1 MNTQKYPTWLVPL
14 DIAKELKEI
23 GFNDPCHFYYQNDY
37 SEYLKTGDPNKYHII
52 SDSLAANRKNAN
64 HNNSDIAIS
73 APSWEEAFAWFRAK
87 GYYGNLEATSKGT
100 SAYIFYSE
108 LDNGE
113 FWEFAYE
120 ETYEKARELLLLKLI
135 DIYKTANQ

>member
-1 MNTQKYPTWLVPL
+1 MKNNNYPSWLVSL
-14 DIAKELKEI
+14 EIAKELKEI

-73 APSWEEAFAWFRAK
+73 APSWEEALAWFRAK

>member
-1 MNTQKYPTWLVPL
+1 MVTNEYPNWLVPL
-14 DIAKELKEI
+14 DAAKKLKDL
-23 GFNDPCHFYYQNDY
+23 GFNKSCIFSY
-37 SEYLKTGDPNKYHII
+37 SEGFGITACLRIGASNEPLI
-52 SDSLAANRKNAN
+52 SDFIIGGNTP
-64 HNNSDIAIS
+64 NSPFTDL
-73 APSWEEAFAWFRAK
+73 PTWEQVFEWFRER
-87 GYYGNLEATSKGT
+87 GYYGNLKATNKGT

>member
-1 MNTQKYPTWLVPL
+1 MNKENYPTWHIPL
-14 DIAKELKEI
+14 NIVKELKAI
-23 GFNDPCHFYYQNDY
+23 GFDKRSVISY
-37 SEYLKTGDPNKYHII
+37 SVGTGITEI
-52 SDSLAANRKNAN
+52 RKELY
-64 HNNSDIAIS
+64 
-73 APSWEEAFAWFRAK
+73 SWEQVFEWFRER

>member
-37 SEYLKTGDPNKYHII
+37 SEYLKAGDPNKYHII

-73 APSWEEAFAWFRAK
+73 APSWEEALAWFRAK